1 MIIGSLIS
9 VQGDSSEQLLALG
22 FITLTYMIIGG
33 LDDWRSISL
42 NKNTGLSPS
51 KKMLLQSIAASLF
64 IAFAA
69 WKNWI
74 SSNIAMPFDSSIDLG
89 LLIWP
94 LAIFVFLAE
103 SNSTNLTDGLDGLVS
118 GCSVL
123 VFTGLAIELMLRG
136 NEGNPALAGFCMA
149 MAGTLTGFL
158 IHNHYPAKVF
168 MGDTGSLAIGAA
180 LSGVAL
186 LSNSLW
192 PLLIMGGIFATES
205 ISVIIQVSIFKITKQ
220 INGQGLRLLKMAP
233 LHHHFELSGIK
244 EAVVVQNFWIITLSF
259 IILGL
264 ILRP

>member
-1 MIIGSLIS
+1 MKLPTKKLKIQSDLLQGKVSAGVLAFIVFTASFISDRFLPNSLLSLPLIIAALISAIVTQWGIPKLVALHINQSIREEGPQSHQQKSGTPTMGGLLIIPIGVIIGSLIS

-123 VFTGLAIELMLRG
+123 VFTGLAI
-136 NEGNPALAGFCMA
+136 
-149 MAGTLTGFL
+149 
-158 IHNHYPAKVF
+158 
-168 MGDTGSLAIGAA
+168 
-180 LSGVAL
+180 
-186 LSNSLW
+186 
-192 PLLIMGGIFATES
+192 
-205 ISVIIQVSIFKITKQ
+205 
-220 INGQGLRLLKMAP
+220 
-233 LHHHFELSGIK
+233 
-244 EAVVVQNFWIITLSF
+244 
-259 IILGL
+259 
-264 ILRP
+264 